1 MTNMPYFDLSDRQKH
16 GQLYVNFTFLKY
28 RLIRSQKTYYV
39 KKPKRTSGI
48 DRPFSFRKTLIFK
61 FLYLL
66 RGLFQCLNIVDLLY
80 NVFGAGLGGV
90 ELNSVAIIPLNP

>member
-1 MTNMPYFDLSDRQKH
+1 MTNMPYFDLSDQQRH
-16 GQLYVNFTFLKY
+16 GQLYVNFSFLKY

-39 KKPKRTSGI
+39 IKPKRTSGI
-48 DRPFSFRKTLIFK
+48 DRLFSCRKTLIFK

-66 RGLFQCLNIVDLLY
+66 CGLFQYLNIVDLLY